1 MAYKTDGT
9 ANFNFF
15 INRQGPR
22 GPQGLEG
29 EQGFSPSITEG
40 ENTADTY
47 TLQVNNKDGS
57 FTTPNLKPQ
66 FQDRG
71 GDVVKVD
78 RENDTLYFGTVDVP
92 DAVDLTSDQTINGNK
107 TFIGNST
114 FSGETKFN
122 AHTLILDQ
130 EAVNLNVTSNATL
143 KNAYVTG
150 TISSLGELTAVSI
163 SAAGIK
169 NNQNNKYYLNQA
181 SITAG
186 NNITIEET
194 AEGIKINST
203 ASGGGGGTN
212 AGLEGDY
219 CSKYGIVDCP
229 NGILVEGTNKV
240 TLKAGVVMQLTET
253 DGLTTNAS
261 DMAHDITSTVDFDLF
276 YTSGS
281 LLEAT
286 QVVFAEQEPDNGDTG
301 VLAWFNGTKWQFKS
315 NSAGNVWKSAPAVR
329 LAHIHIIN
337 GNITRIDYIGNRHL
351 NKVIPV
357 TTDSVQ
363 TITGAK
369 SFTSNI
375 TTSNDITFS
384 AENVGIIVKSGRRIL
399 FTTNN
404 DLYIGSTYNKTI
416 IRGTSVQNLGG
427 KKFLV
432 QGSVTAGSDNLII
445 TETDD
450 GIKLV
455 VNAPTNAQFGQ
466 LQESIADLTTK
477 INNLTDRV
485 RALEEQIDGGV
496 A

>member
-22 GPQGLEG
+22 GPQGIQG
-29 EQGFSPSITEG
+29 EEGFSPSITEG

-78 RENDTLYFGTVDVP
+78 RENDTLYFGTVDIP

-107 TFIGNST
+107 TFLGNST
-114 FSGETKFN
+114 FNGKTTFNGDTWTK
-122 AHTLILDQ
+122 IQ
-130 EAVNLNVTSNATL
+130 EAEMLTVNNSATF
-143 KNAYVTG
+143 KNMYVTG
-150 TISSLGELTAVSI
+150 TLSSVGEI
-163 SAAGIK
+163 SAVYINTAGIK
-169 NNQNNKYYLNQA
+169 NNQNNKYYLNQG

-186 NNITIEET
+186 DNVTIEET
-194 AEGIKINST
+194 AEGVKISST
-203 ASGGGGGTN
+203 GGGAGGTN
-212 AGLEGDY
+212 AGIEGDY
-219 CSKYGIVDCP
+219 CSRYGVVDCP
-229 NGILVEGTNKV
+229 NGILTEGTGKV
-240 TLKAGVVMQLTET
+240 TLNAGVVMQLTET

-261 DMAHDITSTVDFDLF
+261 AMSHDITSTVDFDLF

-286 QVVFAEQEPDNGDTG
+286 QVVFAETEPDNGETG

-315 NSAGNVWKSAPAVR
+315 NDTGNVWKSAPAVR
-329 LAHIHIIN
+329 LAHIHMTN

-357 TTDSVQ
+357 TTDTEQ
-363 TITGAK
+363 TITGTK
-369 SFTSNI
+369 TFTSDI
-375 TTSNDITFS
+375 TTSKDITFS
-384 AENVGIIVKSGRRIL
+384 ADNVGIVGKFGHRVL
-399 FTTNN
+399 AAVGDAFY
-404 DLYIGSTYNKTI
+404 LGSTYNKTV
-416 IRGTSVQNLGG
+416 IRGKSVVNLRDE
-427 KKFLV
+427 KFLV
-432 QGSVTAGSDNLII
+432 QGSVTAGSDNVVIAK
-445 TETDD
+445 TTD

-455 VNAPTNAQFGQ
+455 VNAPTDAQFAQ
-466 LQESIADLTTK
+466 LQELIADLSTK

>member
-22 GPQGLEG
+22 GPQGIEG
-29 EQGFSPSITEG
+29 EEGFSPTITEG

-66 FQDRG
+66 LQDRG

-92 DAVDLTSDQTINGNK
+92 NAVDLTSDQTINGNK
-107 TFIGNST
+107 TFLGNST
-114 FSGETKFN
+114 FNGKTTFNGDTWTK
-122 AHTLILDQ
+122 TQ
-130 EAVNLNVTSNATL
+130 EAEILTVNNSATF
-143 KNAYVTG
+143 KNMYVTG
-150 TISSLGELTAVSI
+150 TLSSVGEI
-163 SAAGIK
+163 SAVYINTAGIK
-169 NNQNNKYYLNQA
+169 NNQNNKYYLNQG

-194 AEGIKINST
+194 AEGVKINST

-219 CSKYGIVDCP
+219 CSRYGIVDCP
-229 NGILVEGTNKV
+229 NGILVEGTKKV
-240 TLKAGVVMQLTET
+240 TLKAGVVMQMTET

-315 NSAGNVWKSAPAVR
+315 NSTGNVWKSAPAVR
-329 LAHIHIIN
+329 LAHIHITN

-357 TTDSVQ
+357 TTDGAQ

-369 SFTSNI
+369 TFTSNI

-384 AENVGIIVKSGRRIL
+384 AENVGIVAKSGRRIL

-416 IRGTSVQNLGG
+416 IRGTSIQNLGG

-432 QGSVTAGSDNLII
+432 QGSITAGSDNLVIA
-445 TETDD
+445 ETDD

-455 VNAPTNAQFGQ
+455 VNAPTDAQLAQ
-466 LQESIADLTTK
+466 LQEFIVDLSTK

-485 RALEEQIDGGV
+485 TALEQQIDGGV